1 MDTVPA
7 VLTPE
12 EVATLLR
19 TAERTVYKWIQEG
32 KIPSI
37 RVAGIRRC
45 PTRELEQVLGVKIQP
60 GDLLPGGGKVGSR
73 VSEEA
78 RKNMSIAA
86 KARHAR
92 KKAAQG

>member
-19 TAERTVYKWIQEG
+19 TAKRTIYKWLDEG

-37 RVAGIRRC
+37 KVAGIRRC
-45 PTRELEQVLGVKIQP
+45 PTRELEKKLGIQIKP
-60 GDLLPGGGKVGSR
+60 SDLLPRAGQCEDA
-73 VSEEA
+73 EEDPP
-78 RKNMSIAA
+78 
-86 KARHAR
+86 
-92 KKAAQG
+92 GTPPETP